1 MRKGEI
7 TMPLD
12 RTGLDP
18 EKLLQHLNQEVYGQK
33 WAKEKLTDALAWNQ
47 ERLRLIRQGVH
58 ATDLPA
64 KANILFVGPTGCGKT
79 LIASTAA
86 TYCKLPYYYTT
97 ATEFS
102 AAGYVGRN
110 VDGIIAGLLEAAG
123 GSVAAAEEGIVFI
136 DEVDKVRRRN
146 FGGQDDVGGESVQH
160 ALLTLLEGTTVTV
173 GTQSVD
179 TSGITFVAGGAFTS
193 VSATIGPEGERQFEA
208 EQLIRFGLIPEFI
221 GRFSVR
227 VGLSPLTAADLR
239 VLLLECR
246 SSTLWKTRNL
256 FARQGIELVI
266 DNAVIDAIIE
276 RAVRMGTGARSL
288 DEMVKDRCLGL
299 MSRIMELR
307 RRGVKR
313 LLLREDGVV
322 EEMSF
327 SPGRTVEPE
336 RLSAEPSRPST
347 TTDPTPDCAPPPPAH
362 LFTFPPNGSSS
373 FPPTVANGST
383 ESPMM
388 PKAWMTLGLT
398 LFLLL
403 LGIGAYRH
411 SHALPAERGSE
422 SEVRGE
428 ETPRLLEALKES
440 HVPK

>member
-1 MRKGEI
+1 
-7 TMPLD
+7 MPFD

-18 EKLLQHLNQEVYGQK
+18 EKLLQQLNQEVYGQK

-47 ERLRLIRQGVH
+47 ERLRLIRQGVN

-64 KANILFVGPTGCGKT
+64 KANVLFVGPTGCGKT

-86 TYCKLPYYYTT
+86 KYCKLPYYYTT

-110 VDGIIAGLLEAAG
+110 ADDIIAGLLEAAG

-136 DEVDKVRRRN
+136 DEVDKIRRRN
-146 FGGQDDVGGESVQH
+146 FGGRDDVGGESVQH
-160 ALLTLLEGTTVTV
+160 ALLTLLEGKTVTV
-173 GTQSVD
+173 GAQSVD
-179 TSGITFVAGGAFTS
+179 TSGITFVASGAFTS

-227 VGLSPLTAADLR
+227 VGLAPLTAADLR

-276 RAVRMGTGARSL
+276 RAERMGTGARSL

-299 MSRIMELR
+299 MSRLMELR

-322 EEMSF
+322 EEMSL
-327 SPGRTVEPE
+327 SPRRQVEPQRGSGE
-336 RLSAEPSRPST
+336 TSRSST
-347 TTDPTPDCAPPPPAH
+347 TPQATPDCAPPQPTDP
-362 LFTFPPNGSSS
+362 FTFPPTGSAP
-373 FPPTVANGST
+373 FPPTVARGST
-383 ESPMM
+383 GTAMT
-388 PKAWMTLGLT
+388 PKAWATLGLT
-398 LFLLL
+398 ILLLL

-411 SHALPAERGSE
+411 SLASPSERGRE

-440 HVPK
+440 QIPR

>member
-1 MRKGEI
+1 
-7 TMPLD
+7 MPFD

-18 EKLLQHLNQEVYGQK
+18 EKLLQQLNQEVYGQK

-47 ERLRLIRQGVH
+47 ERLRLIRQGVN

-64 KANILFVGPTGCGKT
+64 KANVLFVGPTGCGKT

-86 TYCKLPYYYTT
+86 KYCKLPYYYTT

-110 VDGIIAGLLEAAG
+110 ADDIIAGLLEAAG

-136 DEVDKVRRRN
+136 DEVDKIRRRN
-146 FGGQDDVGGESVQH
+146 FGGRDDVGGESVQH
-160 ALLTLLEGTTVTV
+160 ALLTLLEGKTVTV
-173 GTQSVD
+173 GSQSVD

-227 VGLSPLTAADLR
+227 VGLAPLTAADLR

-276 RAVRMGTGARSL
+276 RAERMGTGARSL

-299 MSRIMELR
+299 MCRLMELR

-322 EEMSF
+322 EEMSL
-327 SPGRTVEPE
+327 SPRRQVEPQRGSGE
-336 RLSAEPSRPST
+336 TSRSST
-347 TTDPTPDCAPPPPAH
+347 TPQATPDCAPPPPTDP
-362 LFTFPPNGSSS
+362 FTFPPTGSAP
-373 FPPTVANGST
+373 FPPTVAREST
-383 ESPMM
+383 GTAMT
-388 PKAWMTLGLT
+388 PKAWATLGLT
-398 LFLLL
+398 ILLLL

-411 SHALPAERGSE
+411 SLASPSERGRE

-440 HVPK
+440 QIPR

>member
-1 MRKGEI
+1 
-7 TMPLD
+7 MPSE

-18 EKLLQHLNQEVYGQK
+18 QKLLEHLNNEVHGQK

-47 ERLRLIRQGVH
+47 ERLRLIRQGVE
-58 ATDLPA
+58 ANDLPA

-86 TYCKLPYYYTT
+86 KHCKLPYHYAT

-110 VDGIIAGLLEAAG
+110 VDSLISGLLEAAG
-123 GSVAAAEEGIVFI
+123 GNVAAAEKGIVFI
-136 DEVDKVRRRN
+136 DEVDKIRKRN

-160 ALLTLLEGTTVTV
+160 ALLTLLEGTVVSV

-227 VGLSPLTAADLR
+227 VGLAPLTAADLR
-239 VLLLECR
+239 TLLLECR
-246 SSTLWKTRNL
+246 SSTLWKTKNL
-256 FARQGIELVI
+256 FKRHGVELVI
-266 DNAVIDAIIE
+266 DDAVIDAIIE
-276 RAVRMGTGARSL
+276 RAERMGTGARSL

-299 MSRIMELR
+299 MSRVMELQ

-313 LLLREDGVV
+313 VFLREDGVV
-322 EEMSF
+322 EEMSL
-327 SPGRTVEPE
+327 SPGRGVETP
-336 RLSAEPSRPST
+336 RVIPDSPRSGTTSRVGSEYT
-347 TTDPTPDCAPPPPAH
+347 LPPPADP
-362 LFTFPPNGSSS
+362 FP
-373 FPPTVANGST
+373 FPPTGEAPIPPRVSHGTTVTAMT
-383 ESPMM
+383 
-388 PKAWMTLGLT
+388 PKAWLTLGLT
-398 LFLLL
+398 ILLL
-403 LGIGAYRH
+403 ILGIGAYRS
-411 SHALPAERGSE
+411 SHTSPAERGRE
-422 SEVRGE
+422 SVERGE
-428 ETPRLLEALKES
+428 ETPRLLEALKQS
-440 HVPK
+440 RPIR

>member
-1 MRKGEI
+1 
-7 TMPLD
+7 MPFD

-18 EKLLQHLNQEVYGQK
+18 EKLLYHLNQEVYGQK

-47 ERLRLIRQGVH
+47 ERLRLIRQGVK

-64 KANILFVGPTGCGKT
+64 KANVLFVGPTGCGKT

-86 TYCKLPYYYTT
+86 KYCKLSYYYTT

-123 GSVAAAEEGIVFI
+123 GSVSAAEEGIVFI

-193 VSATIGPEGERQFEA
+193 VSGAIGPEGERQFEA

-227 VGLSPLTAADLR
+227 VGLAPLTAADLR

-246 SSTLWKTRNL
+246 SSTLWKTQNL

-276 RAVRMGTGARSL
+276 RAERMGTGARSL
-288 DEMVKDRCLGL
+288 DEMVKDCCLGL
-299 MSRIMELR
+299 MSRMTELR

-322 EEMSF
+322 EEMSL
-327 SPGRTVEPE
+327 SPGRTVESQ
-336 RLSAEPSRPST
+336 RVGAETSGSGT
-347 TTDPTPDCAPPPPAH
+347 TAQARSDHTPPPPAD
-362 LFTFPPNGSSS
+362 LFTFPPSGSTP
-373 FPPTVANGST
+373 FPPSVTSGSNSSAMT
-383 ESPMM
+383 
-388 PKAWMTLGLT
+388 PKAWLTLGLT

-411 SHALPAERGSE
+411 SHASPAERGRE
-422 SEVRGE
+422 SEIRGE

-440 HVPK
+440 QVPQ